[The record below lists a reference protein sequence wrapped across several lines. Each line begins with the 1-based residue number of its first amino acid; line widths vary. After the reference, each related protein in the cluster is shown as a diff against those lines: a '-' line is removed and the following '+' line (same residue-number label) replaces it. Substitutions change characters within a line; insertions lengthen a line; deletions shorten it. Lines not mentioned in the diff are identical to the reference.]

1 MEDLSFSDVEIEIP
15 DDVDDID
22 LDQLHQF
29 SQKVVQPLVGKV
41 RYYSV
46 YVYLVLRLGGSYVS
60 QIGLSDNYLSTGSKW
75 VTV

>member
-46 YVYLVLRLGGSYVS
+46 YV
-60 QIGLSDNYLSTGSKW
+60 
-75 VTV
+75 